1 MIPDLDVGGV
11 FLPGLLVLALAALAG
26 TVALVRLF
34 AAAGLFRLTASRPL
48 VELATFALLYGLLL
62 QALPSSGTFQ

>member
-1 MIPDLDVGGV
+1 MILDLDFGGV

>member
-1 MIPDLDVGGV
+1 MILDLDFGGV

-26 TVALVRLF
+26 TVVLVRLF

>member
-1 MIPDLDVGGV
+1 MIPDLDLGGV

>member
-1 MIPDLDVGGV
+1 MILDLDFGGV

-34 AAAGLFRLTASRPL
+34 AAAGLFRLAASRPL

>member
-1 MIPDLDVGGV
+1 MILDFNLGGV

-26 TVALVRLF
+26 TVAAVRLF
-34 AAAGLFRLTASRPL
+34 AAAGFFRLTASRPL

-62 QALPSSGTFQ
+62 QALPSSGPFQ

>member
-1 MIPDLDVGGV
+1 MILDLDIGGV
-11 FLPGLLVLALAALAG
+11 FLPGLLVLALAALVG
-26 TVALVRLF
+26 TVAAVRLF

-62 QALPSSGTFQ
+62 RALPSSGTFQ

>member
-1 MIPDLDVGGV
+1 MILDLDLGGV

-26 TVALVRLF
+26 TVALVHLF

>member
-1 MIPDLDVGGV
+1 MIPDLDIGGV

-26 TVALVRLF
+26 TVAMVRLF

-48 VELATFALLYGLLL
+48 VELATFAILYGLLL

>member
-1 MIPDLDVGGV
+1 MIPDLNFGGV
-11 FLPGLLVLALAALAG
+11 FLPGLLVLALAALAA

-34 AAAGLFRLTASRPL
+34 AAAGLFQLTASRPL
-48 VELATFALLYGLLL
+48 VELATFVLLFGLLL

>member
-1 MIPDLDVGGV
+1 MILDLDIGGV

-26 TVALVRLF
+26 TVTLVRLF
-34 AAAGLFRLTASRPL
+34 AAMGLFRLTASRPL

>member
-1 MIPDLDVGGV
+1 MIPDLDFGGV
-11 FLPGLLVLALAALAG
+11 FLPGLLVLAVAALAG

-34 AAAGLFRLTASRPL
+34 AAVGLFRLTASRPL
-48 VELATFALLYGLLL
+48 VELAIFALLYGLLL

>member
-1 MIPDLDVGGV
+1 MILDLDFGGV
-11 FLPGLLVLALAALAG
+11 FLPGLLVLAVAALAG
-26 TVALVRLF
+26 TVALVRFF

-48 VELATFALLYGLLL
+48 VELAIFALLYGLLL

>member
-1 MIPDLDVGGV
+1 MILDLDLGGV

-34 AAAGLFRLTASRPL
+34 TAAGLFRLTASRPL

-62 QALPSSGTFQ
+62 QALPFSGTFQ

>member
-1 MIPDLDVGGV
+1 M
-11 FLPGLLVLALAALAG
+11 LALAALAG

>member
-1 MIPDLDVGGV
+1 MIPDLDFGGV
-11 FLPGLLVLALAALAG
+11 FLPGLLVLALEALAG

-48 VELATFALLYGLLL
+48 VELAIFALLYGLLL

>member
-1 MIPDLDVGGV
+1 MILDLDLGGV

-34 AAAGLFRLTASRPL
+34 AAAGLFRLTASQPL

>member
-1 MIPDLDVGGV
+1 MILDLDIGGV
-11 FLPGLLVLALAALAG
+11 FLPGPLVLALAALAG
-26 TVALVRLF
+26 TVAVVRLF
-34 AAAGLFRLTASRPL
+34 AATGFFRLTASRPL